1 MKKEKL
7 QTGHYDTLAQYG
19 LKDLD
24 DSEMVLLRYKS
35 EEFIIQQGY
44 ACPYLLIILEGRM
57 KVFNT
62 AQNGRT
68 LLFCFNTT
76 TGIMGEVEFAT
87 NLETAASSVQA
98 ITDVT
103 CIGIPRTRYQKELKS
118 NAVFMNAVSTAL
130 AHKMFRSNNNSAIN
144 ILQTLDVR
152 LCAYI
157 AMTSINGCY
166 KEKLTETA
174 ELLGASYRHL
184 LRTLDNLCRQGLL
197 QKTKSGYLIEDEA
210 ALKQKG
216 GDYYLL

>member
-1 MKKEKL
+1 MIKEKL
-7 QTGHYDTLAQYG
+7 CAEHYDILAQYG

-24 DSEMVLLRYKS
+24 SSEMVLLRYKS
-35 EEFIIQQGY
+35 EEFIIRQGY
-44 ACPYLLIILEGRM
+44 ACTYVLIILDGRM
-57 KVFNT
+57 KIFNT

-68 LLFCFNTT
+68 LLFCFNTA
-76 TGIMGEVEFAT
+76 TGIMGELEFAT
-87 NLETAASSVQA
+87 DADAAASSVQA
-98 ITDVT
+98 MTSVT
-103 CIGIPRTRYQKELKS
+103 CIGIPRARYQKELKN

-130 AHKMFRSNNNSAIN
+130 AQKMFQSNNNSAIN

-157 AMTSINGCY
+157 AMTSTNGY
-166 KEKLTETA
+166 FKEKLTEIA
-174 ELLGASYRHL
+174 EILGTSYRHL

-197 QKTKSGYLIEDEA
+197 QKTKSGYLIKDAA